1 MARESR
7 ADGALAKDDAY
18 AAGVLMA
25 WIVMFARVLG
35 MVALLN
41 PGLLKPLLWP
51 FGAML
56 AVNVG
61 FAAWHYL
68 SSLTVAGHQ
77 ADTMGE
83 VPLKNPFSLWAA
95 TKFGLL
101 FAVVL
106 LMVEIARRSFSTTG
120 LMYVAVL
127 AGTTD
132 VDAITLSMV
141 DFARDTSQLGIAA
154 QAVVAGVLSNTV
166 VKAGLTVVLGSRGLA
181 RRMIIATAAMMV
193 AGLLGIWLA

>member
-1 MARESR
+1 
-7 ADGALAKDDAY
+7 
-18 AAGVLMA
+18 
-25 WIVMFARVLG
+25 
-35 MVALLN
+35 
-41 PGLLKPLLWP
+41 
-51 FGAML
+51 
-56 AVNVG
+56 
-61 FAAWHYL
+61 
-68 SSLTVAGHQ
+68 
-77 ADTMGE
+77 MGE

-106 LMVEIARRSFSTTG
+106 LMVEITRRSFSTAG
-120 LMYVAVL
+120 LIYVAVL

-141 DFARDTSQLGIAA
+141 DFGREASQLGIAG

-181 RRMIIATAAMMV
+181 RRMVIATVAMLAV
-193 AGLLGIWLA
+193 GLLAIWLG